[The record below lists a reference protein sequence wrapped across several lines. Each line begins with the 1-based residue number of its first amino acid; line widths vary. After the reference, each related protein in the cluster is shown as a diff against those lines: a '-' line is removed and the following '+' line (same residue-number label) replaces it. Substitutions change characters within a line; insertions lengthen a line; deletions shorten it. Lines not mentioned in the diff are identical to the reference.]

1 MTSING
7 TFGQPAWWMTGQ
19 ATVTVS
25 ASRSAALATTGPKPA
40 AESPSGSQAGAAEV
54 NSTEA
59 AVKLEHSDPL
69 LDLKYLDAVFFA
81 IAEGNRVE
89 LTQVS
94 RLHVKGYRYY
104 NPNHPDT
111 QQAAFMD
118 GFAKSMEQGARALK
132 AHEAT
137 LGSVTYS
144 ATARQVQ
151 AMSAS
156 VTGTGTSAY
165 GALITGSSVTAE
177 MSMTYGPSDR
187 DPTDVKSQMEDRASQ
202 IIRFM
207 EDFGLT
213 SPKDGGE
220 GGYEGRVADAIAFAR
235 HLVNSFA
242 AGVETIDMFAQG
254 KRVGVTIVA
263 GTDPQPITP
272 QDLNAYERRRFADM
286 QGTVTTYASAMV
298 QLFEV
303 RGTLVEKSEEGR
315 FGLGRFTLS
324 HPKFGTLVESNGP
337 DGIETPKLDP
347 AVATR
352 IEQAGAV
359 IETMTATRTFN
370 LSGLHQVVGVNMSV

>member
-1 MTSING
+1 MTSINS

-19 ATVTVS
+19 ATVTLS

-40 AESPSGSQAGAAEV
+40 TESLLGSQAALAISKSAQGAV
-54 NSTEA
+54 NVER
-59 AVKLEHSDPL
+59 SDPL
-69 LDLKYLDAVFFA
+69 LDFKYVKAVFIA
-81 IAEGNRVE
+81 IGAGAAEGR
-89 LTQVS
+89 
-94 RLHVKGYRYY
+94 
-104 NPNHPDT
+104 PW
-111 QQAAFMD
+111 QAAFMD
-118 GFAKSMEQGARALK
+118 SFKERMEQEARALK

-156 VTGTGTSAY
+156 VTGTGTSAS
-165 GALITGSSVTAE
+165 GALVTGSSVAAE
-177 MSMTYGPSDR
+177 ISMTYGASER
-187 DPTDVKSQMEDRASQ
+187 DPADFEKPMKSMTSWISD
-202 IIRFM
+202 FM
-207 EDFGLT
+207 EDLGLT

-220 GGYEGRVADAIAFAR
+220 GGYEGRIADAVAFAR
-235 HLVNSFA
+235 HLVDSFA

-352 IEQAGAV
+352 VEQAGAV

-370 LSGLHQVVGVNMSV
+370 LSGLHQVMGVNMSV